1 MILII
6 FNYRRVVN
14 YPLVLI
20 GIVLKSMFMHILKV
34 RFEVSEFLLHMLKP
48 NEIVELLARSQYI
61 YIVGLKIRY
70 LVVRV
75 FFGFE
80 IL

>member
-14 YPLVLI
+14 YPLVLV